1 MRTKRFR
8 KHHARINWLVAFFCI
23 AAFHVQAQ
31 ETQIRGFAEVLA
43 GYSGSNQ
50 RMSFGLG
57 EQDLFITSEL
67 TDRFSFL
74 GESVFKYSASSPT
87 LFDISIERIVVKY
100 NFKGNH
106 NILIGKHH
114 TPINYWNDTYHH
126 GRVFFPTIY
135 RPDMFGD
142 HFIPLHTTGI
152 SVQGHDL
159 GKWKF
164 GYDLM
169 VGNGIGSG
177 ETADND
183 EAKSL
188 TAAVHI
194 KPIEHLRIGVSFYN
208 DKIAAGS
215 KDAHASLTVPVDVAQ
230 QLYSGSL
237 SYFGKTLELLVEGT
251 AAMDHTD
258 STGSKQSFSGYGYA
272 GVRLK
277 KIIPYV
283 RVDYSQVPE
292 GELFFHH
299 DTKTSFVGGLRY
311 EINYLTVIKLEYGHT
326 ENDAGKSD
334 GVTAQIAIGF

>member
-1 MRTKRFR
+1 MKYDKRSIHPNKIILLLLFQCLLFLA
-8 KHHARINWLVAFFCI
+8 K
-23 AAFHVQAQ
+23 AQ

-43 GYSGSNQ
+43 GYSNATDKV
-50 RMSFGLG
+50 SFGLG

-100 NFKGNH
+100 NIKGNH
-106 NILIGKHH
+106 NILVGKHH

-135 RPDMFGD
+135 RPDLFGD

-152 SVQGHDL
+152 SLQGHDL

-183 EAKSL
+183 EAKSV
-188 TAAVHI
+188 TAAVHV
-194 KPIEHLRIGVSFYN
+194 KPAEHLRIGVSFYS
-208 DKIAAGS
+208 DHISKGA
-215 KDAHASLTVPVDVAQ
+215 KDAHASMNITHDIDQMLYTGSVA
-230 QLYSGSL
+230 
-237 SYFGKTLELLVEGT
+237 YFGKRIEFLAEVTS
-251 AAMDHTD
+251 AMDKTD
-258 STGSKQSFSGYGYA
+258 STGTKQSIAGYAYA
-272 GVRLK
+272 GVRFK

-283 RVDYSQVPE
+283 RADYSNVPD
-292 GELFFHH
+292 GELFFHP
-299 DTKTSFVGGLRY
+299 DTKTSLTGGIRY

-326 ENDAGKSD
+326 ENDAGKTD